1 MPPSP
6 RRSPPDPL
14 ARARLLVGGVGIALM
29 GLGAAWGWTTAD
41 DVALV
46 RVQDRALAV
55 AQTLAPTLPPAE
67 AAAGALA
74 AASTASTQLRLRG
87 PKGEVQVGSAGPAVE
102 GAVWSGVIA
111 GSPSLGPQEGEGAEA
126 VVVAFAPVRD
136 ATGAITG
143 ALEVRSAVGPTL
155 QAARGEAL
163 EGLLPYALLGG
174 VGLALALVQ
183 LHAASRALREVAH
196 VVDAMAEGQRVGT
209 DGLGAIPGF
218 GLIADDLDE
227 IQSQMQQDA
236 ERLATEAE
244 RVRALQ
250 EEAAIGARP
259 TEEAVSLGEI
269 AEAAQQDFEALRL
282 VLASAVDGV
291 GRLHGGLGAAG
302 VQVGRAATQARS
314 LGPLAEQ
321 GEAGLAT
328 LVDHTAGVSR
338 GLRQID
344 QIAEQT
350 KILALN
356 ASIEASRAGERGRSF
371 AVVADQVNDLAKR
384 IAVVTADLQRRIE
397 ATQKE
402 VKGAGGA
409 WRKSAELSTAMAE
422 TLGAV
427 QSTVHEQVE
436 ATGIL
441 RERVDLAGHNA
452 SELARQIGSLARKP
466 AAPSAA
472 PRRGTSAS
480 ISH

>member
-1 MPPSP
+1 
-6 RRSPPDPL
+6 
-14 ARARLLVGGVGIALM
+14 VGIALM
-29 GLGAAWGWTTAD
+29 GLGAAWGWSQAD
-41 DVALV
+41 EVARV

-67 AAAGALA
+67 AAASALA

-87 PKGEVQVGSAGPAVE
+87 PNGEVQVGSAGPPVD

-111 GSPSLGPQEGEGAEA
+111 GSPSLGPDEGEGAEA

-136 ATGAITG
+136 STGAIAG
-143 ALEVRSAVGPTL
+143 ALEVRSAIGPTL

-163 EGLLPYALLGG
+163 EGLLPYAVLGG
-174 VGLALALVQ
+174 VGLALAVAQ
-183 LHAASRALREVAH
+183 LYAASRALREVAQ
-196 VVDAMAEGQRVGT
+196 VVDAMADGQRTGT
-209 DGLGAIPGF
+209 AGLAAIPGF
-218 GLIADDLDE
+218 GLLADDLDE

-236 ERLATEAE
+236 ERLAAEAE
-244 RVRALQ
+244 RTRALQ
-250 EEAAIGARP
+250 EAAALSARP
-259 TEEAVSLGEI
+259 AEEEVALSDV
-269 AEAAQQDFEALRL
+269 AEAAQQDFEALRM

-291 GRLHGGLGAAG
+291 GRLHGGFGAAG
-302 VQVGRAATQARS
+302 VQVGR
-314 LGPLAEQ
+314 
-321 GEAGLAT
+321 
-328 LVDHTAGVSR
+328 R

-436 ATGIL
+436 ATGML
-441 RERVDLAGHNA
+441 RERIDLAGHNA
-452 SELARQIGSLARKP
+452 SEIARQIGALKRKP
-466 AAPSAA
+466 APSGPSA
-472 PRRGTSAS
+472 RRGLPAPV
-480 ISH
+480 SH

>member
-1 MPPSP
+1 
-6 RRSPPDPL
+6 
-14 ARARLLVGGVGIALM
+14 
-29 GLGAAWGWTTAD
+29 
-41 DVALV
+41 
-46 RVQDRALAV
+46 
-55 AQTLAPTLPPAE
+55 
-67 AAAGALA
+67 
-74 AASTASTQLRLRG
+74 
-87 PKGEVQVGSAGPAVE
+87 
-102 GAVWSGVIA
+102 
-111 GSPSLGPQEGEGAEA
+111 
-126 VVVAFAPVRD
+126 
-136 ATGAITG
+136 
-143 ALEVRSAVGPTL
+143 
-155 QAARGEAL
+155 
-163 EGLLPYALLGG
+163 
-174 VGLALALVQ
+174 
-183 LHAASRALREVAH
+183 
-196 VVDAMAEGQRVGT
+196 
-209 DGLGAIPGF
+209 
-218 GLIADDLDE
+218 
-227 IQSQMQQDA
+227 
-236 ERLATEAE
+236 
-244 RVRALQ
+244 
-250 EEAAIGARP
+250 
-259 TEEAVSLGEI
+259 
-269 AEAAQQDFEALRL
+269 